1 MIKNQRGNALLLVI
15 IVFATLFA
23 FVGISL
29 NRGIA
34 VVGKIQRQARAEM
47 ALNLA
52 EAGVEYALYKIHDS
66 KEFFG
71 EENIELET
79 GTFSTSVSYLTPSGK
94 IEIFST
100 GIVPGNRNLEEVRKS
115 LKVVVQID
123 SENPPVVYSRGEV

>member
-23 FVGISL
+23 LVGISL
-29 NRGIA
+29 NRGVA
-34 VVGKIQRQARAEM
+34 LVGQLQRQGRKEM

-52 EAGVEYALYKIHDS
+52 EAGVEYALYNIRVS

-71 EENIELET
+71 EENIELDT

-100 GIVPGNRNLEEVRKS
+100 GVVPGKGKLGEVRKS
-115 LKVVVQID
+115 LKLEIYF
-123 SENPPVVYSRGEV
+123 P